1 LTHQVKGRSFLR
13 IAIVVVIAVA
23 GAVLSIP
30 SRAVAIVRGTS
41 IGIVVLS
48 TRADLVTG
56 GIALVQLTGLPSSRQ
71 SMEILLNGESV
82 RDEFAVRQNGRF
94 EGVVTGLRL
103 GRNLLQ
109 ARVRDG
115 AGARLVIT
123 DHPISGPLFSG
134 PQIQPWSC
142 QPGDTD
148 AQCDHPTEY
157 SFFYYSSNAS
167 VCAQPGTL
175 QPYQAGSV
183 AQLGSNSGG
192 PEPCFAPYD
201 PASPPA
207 SVPTVTTD
215 RGVTVPYV
223 IRLERLWQD
232 RDQVEVAV
240 LAMPGT
246 KFEPWANSDPAWNRN
261 LEITQGE
268 ACGDHHGEAAGDE
281 PPALIPDS
289 PPPVTDT
296 EALADG
302 FMVMST
308 ALNNSYHDCDLVLQ
322 AESLVI
328 AKEHI
333 VDEYGPINFTIGN
346 GCSGGSLSQNQ
357 VANAYPG
364 IYQGLITSC
373 TFPDAFSTNMDVVD
387 CDLLL
392 RYWNSPNVTSSALHW
407 TAPEE
412 AAAAGKQSTKVCN
425 SWINEYPFYP
435 TLQPILEQRSE
446 DDGGTLNFQNCGVP
460 PASAY
465 DPATNKGVRCDL
477 ADYMVDVLGRSKA
490 TGNANS
496 VLDNVGV
503 EYGLQALEERKI
515 TAAQFVSLNESI
527 GSFNGNFDWQPGRMQ
542 ASLSGLRNAYRSGA
556 VNEATYLNDVAI
568 IDTPIDVQDIHE
580 PYRSFAIRARLDA
593 AHGSHANQVIWYTT
607 AKTPNPFAVMNAW
620 LIRVGNDH
628 RRLPYA
634 KKLVLDRPSAAH
646 DMIDRTYNEGTREAA
661 GGPLASDVLACSLQP
676 LRRSSFSVAFTN
688 VQWKALEATF
698 PNGVCNWDKPGLEQQ
713 PTIPWLDYAGGPGGR
728 PLGPPPRSTPTES
741 G

>member
-1 LTHQVKGRSFLR
+1 MHQVKARSFSR
-13 IAIVVVIAVA
+13 MAMAIVIAFA
-23 GAVLSIP
+23 GLLLSMPSGALAAVKN
-30 SRAVAIVRGTS
+30 TS
-41 IGIVVLS
+41 IGIVALS

-56 GIALVQLTGLPSSRQ
+56 GDALVQLTGLPSSTL
-71 SMEILLNGESV
+71 SMQIVLNGESV
-82 RDEFAVRQNGRF
+82 RDEFALRRNGQF
-94 EGVVTGLRL
+94 EGLVTGLRL
-103 GRNLLQ
+103 GRNLLE
-109 ARVRDG
+109 ARLPDG

-142 QPGDTD
+142 QPGDSDT
-148 AQCDHPTEY
+148 QCDHPTEY
-157 SFFYYSSNAS
+157 SFLYYSSSAS
-167 VCAQPGTL
+167 VCAQPGTI
-175 QPYQAGSV
+175 QPYQPRSV
-183 AQLGSNSGG
+183 AQLASNGGG
-192 PEPCFAPYD
+192 PEPCLAPYD

-207 SVPTVTTD
+207 SVPMVTTD
-215 RGVTVPYV
+215 QGVTVPYV

-232 RDQVEVAV
+232 RDQVDVAV

-246 KFEPWANSDPAWNRN
+246 IFEPWTNSDPAWNRD

-289 PPPVTDT
+289 PPPVTDS
-296 EALADG
+296 EALSDG

-333 VDEYGPINFTIGN
+333 VDEYGPIDFTVGN

-387 CDLLL
+387 CDLFL
-392 RYWNSPNVTSSALHW
+392 RYWGSPGVANSGLHW
-407 TAPEE
+407 TAAQE

-425 SWINEYPFYP
+425 SWINQYPFYP
-435 TLQPILEQRSE
+435 TLQPTMEQPSE
-446 DDGGTLNFQNCGVP
+446 DDAGTLNFQNCGVP
-460 PASAY
+460 PALAY
-465 DPATNKGVRCDL
+465 DPITNKGVRCDL
-477 ADYMVDVLGRSKA
+477 GDYMVDVLGRSKA

-503 EYGLQALEERKI
+503 EYGLQALDERKI
-515 TAAQFVSLNESI
+515 TPAQFVSLNESI
-527 GSFNGNFDWQPGRMQ
+527 GSFNGNFEWQPGRME
-542 ASLSGLRNAYRSGA
+542 ASLTGLRNAYRSGA
-556 VNEATYLNDVAI
+556 VNEATFLNNVAI

-607 AKTPNPFAVMNAW
+607 TKTPNAFAVMNDW
-620 LIRVGNDH
+620 LTRVSDDH
-628 RRLPYA
+628 RPMSYA
-634 KKLVLDRPSAAH
+634 KKLVLDRPPAAH

-661 GGPLASDVLACSLQP
+661 GGPLASDILACSLQP
-676 LRRSSFSVAFTN
+676 LSRSRFPVAFTDS
-688 VQWKALEATF
+688 QWKTLKATF
-698 PNGVCNWDKPGLEQQ
+698 PNGVCNWNKPGLEQQ
-713 PTIPWLDYAGGPGGR
+713 PTIPWLTYARGPGGQ
-728 PLGPPPRSTPTES
+728 PLGSAPRSRPTPTS
-741 G
+741 